1 MASPEVAGVAALLRS
16 YFPSLSA
23 AEVKKII
30 MESGVK
36 VDMKVL
42 VGEDDDEGKKRKEMN
57 FADLSTTGTIVN
69 AKNAVILAA
78 KITKTKLSK

>member
-42 VGEDDDEGKKRKEMN
+42 VGEDDDEGKKRKER
-57 FADLSTTGTIVN
+57 S
-69 AKNAVILAA
+69 
-78 KITKTKLSK
+78 